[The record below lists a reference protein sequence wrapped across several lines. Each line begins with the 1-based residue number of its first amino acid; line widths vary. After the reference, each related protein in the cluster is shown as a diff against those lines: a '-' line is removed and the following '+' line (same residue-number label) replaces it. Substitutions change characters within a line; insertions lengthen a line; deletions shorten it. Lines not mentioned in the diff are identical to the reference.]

1 MSQPSAK
8 RQRIED
14 KSKET
19 RCQGKLFQDDWNELY
34 FFIKS
39 SKGHKCLI
47 CKDIL
52 AVNKKSNVLRHYET
66 LHKQYH
72 SLSGE
77 EKRKEIAKL
86 SRESQQTLL
95 FFFNKKNEKAE
106 KFTQASY
113 ALSAHLAKN
122 MKAFSKGEFIKE
134 CLIIYTDIL
143 FPEKSDD
150 VHKTCLL

>member
-8 RQRIED
+8 CQRIED

-19 RCQGKLFQDDWNELY
+19 RCQGWLFQDEWTELY
-34 FFIKS
+34 FFIES
-39 SKGHKCLI
+39 SKGPKCLI

-52 AVNKKSNVLRHYET
+52 AVNKKSNVQRHYET

-86 SRESQQTLL
+86 SRESQQTLS
-95 FFFNKKNEKAE
+95 FFLIRK
-106 KFTQASY
+106 
-113 ALSAHLAKN
+113 
-122 MKAFSKGEFIKE
+122 MKRQRS
-134 CLIIYTDIL
+134 
-143 FPEKSDD
+143 
-150 VHKTCLL
+150 LLKQVMH